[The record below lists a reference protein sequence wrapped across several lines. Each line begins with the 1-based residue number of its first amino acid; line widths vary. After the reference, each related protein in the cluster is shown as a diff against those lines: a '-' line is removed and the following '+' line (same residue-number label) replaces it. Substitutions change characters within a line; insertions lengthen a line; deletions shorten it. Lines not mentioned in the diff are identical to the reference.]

1 MNIKALR
8 KAVHTVNP
16 YVPGKSIEEVKR
28 DYKLQKVIKLGSNE
42 NTYGPFPNAVKAM
55 ERAVM
60 NLNTYPDTSFNEIKD
75 VIANK
80 YKIDSSYISIA
91 HGSGGILQTIAQ
103 TFIEQG
109 DEILLPLESYKL
121 YSEISKLMGGII
133 KEIPLNKDYTIDL
146 DKIREEITAKTKL
159 IWLCNPNNPT
169 GTIFDLDAYKRLIY
183 NLPENTWLILDEA
196 YAEFASKHLLP
207 KSIEDI
213 NNGKNII
220 AVRTFS
226 KAYGLAGARLGYSI
240 SSPQMTTVLETVS
253 EPFNA
258 NKVALA
264 GAIATLTKDE
274 KYYKECIKAIVKER
288 QIITDSLNEMG
299 FQVVKGH
306 TNFVFFNM
314 PYNAARI
321 SQQLLE
327 KGIIVRPCSGWNYPN
342 AIRVTIGT
350 SEDNQEFIR
359 TLKEVIDNY

>member
-1 MNIKALR
+1 MKIKALR
-8 KAVHTVNP
+8 KAVHNVNP
-16 YVPGKSIEEVKR
+16 YVPGKTIEEVKR
-28 DYKLQKVIKLGSNE
+28 DYNLQRVIKLGSNE
-42 NTYGPFPNAVKAM
+42 NTYGPFPNAIQAM
-55 ERAVM
+55 EEAVK

-75 VIANK
+75 IIAAK
-80 YKIDSSYISIA
+80 YNIDSSYISIA

-109 DEILLPLESYKL
+109 DEILLPLETYKL

-133 KEIPLNKDYTIDL
+133 KEVPLNKDYTIDL
-146 DKIREEITAKTKL
+146 DEIQKKITTSTKL

-169 GTIFDLDAYKRLIY
+169 GTIFDLDAYKRLIN
-183 NLPENTWLILDEA
+183 NLPDHTWLILDEA

-207 KSIEDI
+207 NSIEDI
-213 NNGKNII
+213 KKGKNII

-240 SSPQMTTVLETVS
+240 SSPKMTSVLETVS

-264 GAIATLTKDE
+264 GATATLTKDE
-274 KYYKECIKAIVKER
+274 KYYRECMKAIVKER
-288 QIITDSLNEMG
+288 QFLTDSLKEMG
-299 FQVVKGH
+299 FQVVKGY

-314 PYNAARI
+314 PYNAAKI
-321 SQQLLE
+321 SQKLLE
-327 KGIIVRPCSGWNYPN
+327 KGIIVRPCTGWNYPN

-350 SEDNQEFIR
+350 SEDNKEFIR
-359 TLKEVIDNY
+359 ALKEVTS